1 MKYEA
6 NIEINNELQ
15 LIEFETDLKPI
26 EYLWQ
31 RYGMSSYIEFV
42 NKLEESKE
50 DSKEEP
56 KEELELEELEKEL
69 EEEPKEEK

>member
-1 MKYEA
+1 MKKYEA
-6 NIEINNELQ
+6 NIEIDNELQ

-42 NKLEESKE
+42 NELEESE
-50 DSKEEP
+50 
-56 KEELELEELEKEL
+56 EL
-69 EEEPKEEK
+69 EEEKK

>member
-1 MKYEA
+1 MKKYEA

-42 NKLEESKE
+42 NKLEE
-50 DSKEEP
+50 P
-56 KEELELEELEKEL
+56 KEEAEVVGI
-69 EEEPKEEK
+69 EEEVEEERKEEVK

>member
-1 MKYEA
+1 MKKYEA
-6 NIEINNELQ
+6 NIEIDNELQ

-42 NKLEESKE
+42 NELEESKE
-50 DSKEEP
+50 EA
-56 KEELELEELEKEL
+56 
-69 EEEPKEEK
+69 EEEPKEEN

>member
-1 MKYEA
+1 MMKKYEA
-6 NIEINNELQ
+6 SVEINNELQ

-42 NKLEESKE
+42 NKLEE
-50 DSKEEP
+50 P
-56 KEELELEELEKEL
+56 KEEAEVVGI
-69 EEEPKEEK
+69 EEEVEEERKEEVK

>member
-42 NKLEESKE
+42 NRLDEPKKNSKEEPKEEVKEEPKE

-56 KEELELEELEKEL
+56 KEEN
-69 EEEPKEEK
+69 

>member
-1 MKYEA
+1 MKKYEA

-42 NKLEESKE
+42 HEVE
-50 DSKEEP
+50 
-56 KEELELEELEKEL
+56 EL
-69 EEEPKEEK
+69 EEEPKEKVE

>member
-1 MKYEA
+1 MKKYEA

-15 LIEFETDLKPI
+15 LIEFETDLNPI

-42 NKLEESKE
+42 N
-50 DSKEEP
+50 
-56 KEELELEELEKEL
+56 ELEELE
-69 EEEPKEEK
+69 EESKEEVE

>member
-1 MKYEA
+1 MKKYEA
-6 NIEINNELQ
+6 NIEINNKLQ

-42 NKLEESKE
+42 NKLEERKE
-50 DSKEEP
+50 DNKEEP
-56 KEELELEELEKEL
+56 EKENQ
-69 EEEPKEEK
+69 KEVK

>member
-1 MKYEA
+1 MKNYEA

-15 LIEFETDLKPI
+15 LIEFETDLNPI

-42 NKLEESKE
+42 NELEE
-50 DSKEEP
+50 SKEEP
-56 KEELELEELEKEL
+56 KEEVK
-69 EEEPKEEK
+69 

>member
-1 MKYEA
+1 MMKKYEA

-42 NKLEESKE
+42 NELGESKE
-50 DSKEEP
+50 ERKEEV
-56 KEELELEELEKEL
+56 K
-69 EEEPKEEK
+69 

>member
-1 MKYEA
+1 MKKYEA
-6 NIEINNELQ
+6 SVEINNELQ

-42 NKLEESKE
+42 NKLEE
-50 DSKEEP
+50 P
-56 KEELELEELEKEL
+56 KEEAEVVGI
-69 EEEPKEEK
+69 EEEVEEERKEEVK

>member
-1 MKYEA
+1 MKKYEA
-6 NIEINNELQ
+6 NIEMDNELQ

-42 NKLEESKE
+42 NELKESEEE
-50 DSKEEP
+50 EKEEV
-56 KEELELEELEKEL
+56 K
-69 EEEPKEEK
+69 

>member
-1 MKYEA
+1 MKKYEA

-15 LIEFETDLKPI
+15 LIEFETDLNPI

-42 NKLEESKE
+42 NEVIE
-50 DSKEEP
+50 
-56 KEELELEELEKEL
+56 EL
-69 EEEPKEEK
+69 EEEPKEEVK

>member
-1 MKYEA
+1 MKKYEA

-15 LIEFETDLKPI
+15 LIEFETDSNPV

-42 NKLEESKE
+42 NELKESEE
-50 DSKEEP
+50 DKEEV
-56 KEELELEELEKEL
+56 K
-69 EEEPKEEK
+69 

>member
-1 MKYEA
+1 MKKYEA

-15 LIEFETDLKPI
+15 LIEFETNSNPV

-42 NKLEESKE
+42 NEVTE
-50 DSKEEP
+50 
-56 KEELELEELEKEL
+56 EL
-69 EEEPKEEK
+69 EEEPKEEVK

>member
-1 MKYEA
+1 MKKYEA

-15 LIEFETDLKPI
+15 LIEFETDSNPV

-42 NKLEESKE
+42 NELKESKE
-50 DSKEEP
+50 EAKEEV
-56 KEELELEELEKEL
+56 K
-69 EEEPKEEK
+69 

>member
-1 MKYEA
+1 MKKYEA
-6 NIEINNELQ
+6 NIEIDNELQ

-42 NKLEESKE
+42 NEL
-50 DSKEEP
+50 EEP
-56 KEELELEELEKEL
+56 KEEEKE
-69 EEEPKEEK
+69 EVK

>member
-1 MKYEA
+1 MMKKYEA

-42 NKLEESKE
+42 NKLEEPE
-50 DSKEEP
+50 VVGIEEEVEEERKEEV
-56 KEELELEELEKEL
+56 K
-69 EEEPKEEK
+69 

>member
-1 MKYEA
+1 MKKYQA

-15 LIEFETDLKPI
+15 LIEFETDLKPV

-42 NKLEESKE
+42 NKLEEPKE
-50 DSKEEP
+50 DIEE
-56 KEELELEELEKEL
+56 EELKEELEKE
-69 EEEPKEEK
+69 PKEEVEEEVK

>member
-1 MKYEA
+1 MMKKYEA

-42 NKLEESKE
+42 NELEESKE
-50 DSKEEP
+50 ERKEEV
-56 KEELELEELEKEL
+56 K
-69 EEEPKEEK
+69 

>member
-1 MKYEA
+1 MKKYEA

-42 NKLEESKE
+42 NKLEEPE
-50 DSKEEP
+50 VVGIEEEVEEERKEEV
-56 KEELELEELEKEL
+56 K
-69 EEEPKEEK
+69 

>member
-1 MKYEA
+1 MKKYEA
-6 NIEINNELQ
+6 NIEMDNELQ

-42 NKLEESKE
+42 NELKESE
-50 DSKEEP
+50 
-56 KEELELEELEKEL
+56 EL
-69 EEEPKEEK
+69 EEEKK

>member
-1 MKYEA
+1 MKKYEA

-15 LIEFETDLKPI
+15 LIEFETDLKPV

-42 NKLEESKE
+42 NELEESKE
-50 DSKEEP
+50 ERKEEV
-56 KEELELEELEKEL
+56 K
-69 EEEPKEEK
+69 

>member
-1 MKYEA
+1 MMKKYEA

-42 NKLEESKE
+42 NELKESKE
-50 DSKEEP
+50 ERKEEV
-56 KEELELEELEKEL
+56 K
-69 EEEPKEEK
+69 